1 MYDKHKRKIYHMS
14 SSSTIEELQFLAVT
28 KNADVWKSIS
38 SSIMAI
44 VDQAYFEADSK
55 GLTFRSMDPSHI
67 ALIDISWPASS
78 FEKYE
83 CPSTLKFGLRI
94 SDFAKILKRTGHDD
108 SIEINVKGSSL
119 NIKTTGGYVRNYKMN
134 VLDSGGENAFPLPK
148 LTFDSKIVVS
158 TAILDKI
165 FSDVEVVS
173 KNITIE
179 TSIDEKMVAKFS
191 GNSDSGSVAL
201 TVDGKSKIETIQ
213 DITVKE
219 NSKSGY
225 NMDYVSKI
233 VKILSPVCNNVVI
246 EYSSKKPLKLG
257 FVLPNSLT
265 VEFFL
270 APRIEN

>member
-1 MYDKHKRKIYHMS
+1 MS

-148 LTFDSKIVVS
+148 LTFDSKIVIS

-233 VKILSPVCNNVVI
+233 VKILSPVCKNVVI

>member
-1 MYDKHKRKIYHMS
+1 MS

-38 SSIMAI
+38 SSIMTI
-44 VDQAYFEADSK
+44 VDQAYFEADIK

-67 ALIDISWPASS
+67 ALIDISWPASA

-94 SDFAKILKRTGHDD
+94 SDFAKILKRTGLDD
-108 SIEINVKGSSL
+108 SIEISVKGSSL

-219 NSKSGY
+219 NSKSAY

-246 EYSSKKPLKLG
+246 EYSSKKPLKLR

-265 VEFFL
+265 AEFFL

>member
-1 MYDKHKRKIYHMS
+1 MS

-44 VDQAYFEADSK
+44 VDQAYFEADLK

-94 SDFAKILKRTGHDD
+94 SDFAKILKRIGHDD
-108 SIEINVKGSSL
+108 SIEISVKGSSL

-219 NSKSGY
+219 NSKSAY